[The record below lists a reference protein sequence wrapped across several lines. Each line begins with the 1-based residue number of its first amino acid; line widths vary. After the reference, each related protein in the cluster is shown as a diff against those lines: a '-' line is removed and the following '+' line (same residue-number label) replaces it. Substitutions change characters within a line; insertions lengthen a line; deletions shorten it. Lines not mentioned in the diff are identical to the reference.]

1 MLFLYGEGIDLMK
14 KSFLGYNIS
23 EVNVMLSALR
33 EENESLNAT
42 ITTLKTQMKNGI
54 NGNGAKL
61 NLLED
66 DLKKSEEELKK
77 VSEEKEELISKIT
90 SLTNEVD
97 VLKQQNTEIIAQT
110 KQLHRQNILQTQLAA
125 GKEFQAVTVH
135 MEKIKNR
142 AEESQ
147 PLEEE
152 LSAVRDELYED
163 KSATAPLSN
172 KQLDEPF
179 IAALKDYERLNDEL
193 RRTRKEL
200 ESKSAVLDSRN
211 GELAHVKEELSL
223 TKDALASTKTA
234 LENTIDQLEK
244 FQQPINI
251 NKASEITYQAYCE
264 MSRMRNEIV
273 EYMHQ
278 QMKEYY
284 QLTNDNN
291 IKMRSVIEQRQQD
304 YSQMIREFFTNASEF
319 RTRLS
324 NVEVECSNV
333 VDFNMNID
341 QVSMRMKEIMDR
353 FMEECDTSIRNS

>member
-1 MLFLYGEGIDLMK
+1 MSEGVDIMK
-14 KSFLGYNIS
+14 KSLFGYNIS
-23 EVNVMLSALR
+23 EVNVMLNALR

-42 ITTLKTQMKNGI
+42 VTTLKTQMKNGV
-54 NGNGAKL
+54 NGSGAKL
-61 NLLED
+61 NLLEA
-66 DLKKSEEELKK
+66 DLKNSDEELKR
-77 VSEEKEELISKIT
+77 VSEEKNELISKIS
-90 SLTNEVD
+90 SLTSEVD
-97 VLKQQNTEIIAQT
+97 ALKQQNAELIAQAR
-110 KQLHRQNILQTQLAA
+110 QLHMQNILHTQLAA
-125 GKEFQAVTVH
+125 GSEYQAVTH
-135 MEKIKNR
+135 IEKIKNI
-142 AEESQ
+142 EEASQ
-147 PLEEE
+147 LTEEE
-152 LSAVRDELYED
+152 LSAVKIELKED
-163 KSATAPLSN
+163 SSASAPISN
-172 KQLDEPF
+172 KQMDEPI

-223 TKDALASTKTA
+223 TKDALASTKSA
-234 LENTIDQLEK
+234 LENTMDQLEK
-244 FQQPINI
+244 SQQPINT

-284 QLTNDNN
+284 QVTNDNN
-291 IKMRSVIEQRQQD
+291 IKMRSVIEQRQQE
-304 YSQMIREFFTNASEF
+304 YSQMIREFFSNTSEF

-353 FMEECDTSIRNS
+353 FMEECDASIRNS